1 MEWPLINQY
10 TIDFEKL
17 VREAG
22 YQRGTLKSVQIYIKG
37 LPNSV
42 AKDVL

>member
-1 MEWPLINQY
+1 MKWPLIDQY
-10 TIDFEKL
+10 TIDFMKL

-22 YQRGTLKSVQIYIKG
+22 YQRDTPESIQMYIKE